1 MNLTLIAVIS
11 LGSLGV
17 VLAVILYAAS
27 QKFKVFENPLIDEVE
42 NALPG
47 ANCGGCG
54 FAGCRNF
61 AEACVKS
68 DSFEKLRCPVGG
80 NDTMAKVASILGKE
94 ASMTEP
100 TLAVL
105 RCNGACEFRP
115 KTSIYDGASTCT
127 IASITSGGDTACSYG
142 CLGLADCVEV
152 CNFDALK
159 MNAETGL
166 PEVDEEKCTSCGA
179 CVRAC
184 PRDLFEI
191 RKRGPESRRIFVAC
205 RNKDRGGVAK
215 KACSVAC
222 IGCSKCEQVCEYNAI
237 TISDNL
243 AYIDF
248 NACTLCGKCV
258 KVCPTNSIH
267 ELNSPVLSSGEVKT
281 IQELS
286 YS

>member
-1 MNLTLIAVIS
+1 MDLTLIAVIS
-11 LGSLGV
+11 LGSVGIVLG
-17 VLAVILYAAS
+17 VILYAAS
-27 QKFKVFENPLIDEVE
+27 QKFKVFEDPRIDDVE

-54 FAGCRNF
+54 FPGCRNF

-68 DSFEKLRCPVGG
+68 DDLEKKFCPVGG
-80 NDTMAKVASILGKE
+80 NDTMAKVAYILGKKV
-94 ASMTEP
+94 SMAEP

-105 RCNGACEFRP
+105 CCNGACEFRP
-115 KTSIYDGASTCT
+115 RTSIYDGASTCS

-142 CLGLADCVEV
+142 CLCLADCVEV
-152 CNFDALK
+152 CKFDALK

-184 PRDLFEI
+184 PKKLFEI
-191 RKRGPESRRIFVAC
+191 RKKGPESRRIFVAC
-205 RNKDRGGVAK
+205 MNNDKGGVAK

-222 IGCSKCEQVCEYNAI
+222 IGCSKCEQVCDFNAI
-237 TISDNL
+237 TITDNL

-248 NACTLCGKCV
+248 NACTLCRKCV
-258 KVCPTNSIH
+258 GVCPTNSIH
-267 ELNSPVLSSGEVKT
+267 ELNFTTIKPGDVLPIS
-281 IQELS
+281 ELK
-286 YS
+286 YL